1 MGLLICAH
9 DIIEMDNNLKPNPP
23 FSQKKT
29 IFFLILKKIR
39 ISKALMQAGTTPIG
53 ANA

>member
-29 IFFLILKKIR
+29 IFFYLKKIR

>member
-29 IFFLILKKIR
+29 IFLKKKKKKKSESVR
-39 ISKALMQAGTTPIG
+39 H
-53 ANA
+53 